1 MPARNVPDLSVRL
14 RPDVNE
20 VPLVVNATQPDY
32 AVGDV
37 IEFWVHNPGSSENT
51 RINAKLVYKTTVA
64 YAWVEEGEAFDQA
77 KLVESIDRFS
87 TIIYPRVTALFGSEA
102 NPGVDND
109 PRLHILHTTK
119 TGNGLAG
126 YYSSVDEYSKLAN
139 AYSNEKEMFYINLGY
154 LNSGQNYQAY
164 EEVLA
169 HEFQHMIHWNR
180 DRNEGVWMNEG
191 LSEYAQD
198 VAGYPQDLSFARSFL
213 AQPGTQLNDWGTVN
227 SSNLIHYGASYM
239 LVRYLAQQYGTQ
251 FIGDIIGQPANGI
264 EGIEIGRASCRE
276 RV

>member
-1 MPARNVPDLSVRL
+1 MTKIITTLLIGLLFAGCVQAMPIASAPSDTTHSNTAQTSRASVPPESPAAFTTQPAIDFAQLFPLSSQEQLRTVTMPARNVPDLSVRL

-20 VPLVVNATQPDY
+20 VPLVVNAIQPDY

-37 IEFWVHNPGSSENT
+37 IEFWVHNPGSAENT
-51 RINAKLVYKTTVA
+51 RINAKLVYKTNVA

-87 TIIYPRVTALFGSEA
+87 TIIYPRVTALFGSES

-139 AYSNEKEMFYINLGY
+139 AYSNQKEMFYINLGY

-191 LSEYAQD
+191 LSEYA
-198 VAGYPQDLSFARSFL
+198 
-213 AQPGTQLNDWGTVN
+213 
-227 SSNLIHYGASYM
+227 
-239 LVRYLAQQYGTQ
+239 
-251 FIGDIIGQPANGI
+251 
-264 EGIEIGRASCRE
+264 
-276 RV
+276 